1 MILGVSNARQGEG
14 QQSTAETSAWKDAS
28 GMMSR
33 QKDLEASETKTTW
46 NFKKSIEDRKERRY
60 KPTVVGGRICYCL
73 RGKKSMLKYLV

>member
-1 MILGVSNARQGEG
+1 
-14 QQSTAETSAWKDAS
+14 
-28 GMMSR
+28 MMSR